1 MANPEY
7 CQQIYVIKRISGKS
21 SKHPNCGVPNPMK
34 FDKEE
39 CDDSDSD
46 PEFNPK
52 QFWIEN
58 DKYNY
63 YLGHEINLDT
73 KKMNITNT
81 STSTIL
87 WIDTTT
93 NLKEIIEKKL
103 PKQSNIKIDFYQNYF
118 DGADY
123 LVQNAD
129 DIRSLKYQMVCLAYY
144 HNEDKSALNLL
155 DLLNDLHLDS
165 IPILVVTKSKARVIS
180 HLDTQAKEID
190 LYNWRERIFITDDV
204 NELAQQLEKNT
215 K

>member
-87 WIDTTT
+87 WID
-93 NLKEIIEKKL
+93 
-103 PKQSNIKIDFYQNYF
+103 QNYF